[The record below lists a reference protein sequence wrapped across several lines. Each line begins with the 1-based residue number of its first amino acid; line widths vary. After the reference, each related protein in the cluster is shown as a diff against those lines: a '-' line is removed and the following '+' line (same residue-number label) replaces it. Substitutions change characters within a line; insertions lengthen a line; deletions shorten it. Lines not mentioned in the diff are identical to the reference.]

1 MKKFDTVLKAEN
13 LEIAVKTNRLLLTAK
28 TPEIMFNKASIVDEI
43 LSNDKSIFQQSRD
56 EFGIFGFNF
65 SAEKKDSSRFLKI

>member
-56 EFGIFGFNF
+56 EFCIFSFK
-65 SAEKKDSSRFLKI
+65 ESSRFLKI

>member
-28 TPEIMFNKASIVDEI
+28 TPEIMFNKASIVDETLPNPSSSKVEI
-43 LSNDKSIFQQSRD
+43 HFAFSVSKSLPVF
-56 EFGIFGFNF
+56 
-65 SAEKKDSSRFLKI
+65 